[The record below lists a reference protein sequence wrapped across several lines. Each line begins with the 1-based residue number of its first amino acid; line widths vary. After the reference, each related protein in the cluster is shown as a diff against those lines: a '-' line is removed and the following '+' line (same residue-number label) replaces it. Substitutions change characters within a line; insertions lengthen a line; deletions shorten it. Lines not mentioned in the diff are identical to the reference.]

1 MSDANETKTHAN
13 VRRVVEAGKELGLDI
28 EPFHFPDGTK
38 TAADAAAAIG
48 VDVGQ
53 IVKSLIFAVDGR
65 VVLAYVS
72 GRNQLDEGKLA
83 VAAGGVTCSRVD
95 ADTVRAATGFPI
107 GGVPPF
113 GHATELPVFIDPD
126 LLQYDVVWAAAGT
139 WTDVFSITPDELV
152 RVGGGTVVDL
162 KRRG

>member
-1 MSDANETKTHAN
+1 MMETRTHPN
-13 VRRVVEAGKELGLDI
+13 VARVVAAGADRGLTV

-53 IVKSLIFAVDGR
+53 IVKSLIFAVDGEI
-65 VVLAYVS
+65 VLAYVS
-72 GRNQLDEGKLA
+72 GRNQLDETKLA
-83 VAAGGVTCSRVD
+83 TAAGGEACSRVD
-95 ADTVRAATGFPI
+95 ADAVRAATGFPI

-113 GHATELPVFIDPD
+113 GHATALRVFIDPD

-139 WTDVFSITPDELV
+139 WTDVFAIAPDDLL
-152 RVGGGTVVDL
+152 RASGASVVDL
-162 KRRG
+162 RRS